1 MDNTKVKEELDRLI
15 NTTNTY
21 LESTKELKKAT
32 DNMNQLYDQLITI
45 IKNQNDINRNVL
57 NLYKEL
63 SEDYKIFKN
72 EFIFV
77 VDDNNTA
84 IDNIFESSENLTL
97 KYDELMSKI
106 KEDIL
111 VVDNNKS
118 LVQKQLDNANEM
130 LNSELIEYMN
140 EMKKEIIQA
149 VIETIRSI
157 R

>member
-72 EFIFV
+72 EFKFV

-97 KYDELMSKI
+97 KYDELMNKI

>member
-72 EFIFV
+72 EFKFV

-97 KYDELMSKI
+97 KYDELMNKI

-111 VVDNNKS
+111 IVDNNKS

>member
-1 MDNTKVKEELDRLI
+1 
-15 NTTNTY
+15 
-21 LESTKELKKAT
+21 
-32 DNMNQLYDQLITI
+32 MNQLYDQLITI

-72 EFIFV
+72 EFKFV

-97 KYDELMSKI
+97 KYDELMNKI

-111 VVDNNKS
+111 IVDNNKS